1 MREMMGPPRRGPAYK
16 TKLCALWRQGDCNRA
31 SCSFAHGDAELRGP
45 PPRSPFPPRGGP
57 GRRDHRPD
65 DFRGRHLRR
74 YSPHRRNSPER
85 DARDH
90 LFRDHRQRSQDRGSS
105 HSRSPIRKRHRK
117 KLEGGK
123 TNSSESLNSS
133 DNEDRKKDDRFN
145 KADDKH
151 DNKAQLQ
158 HIQLDMEALRE
169 EKSSLEMIL
178 NGKINEASKLS
189 SRIANLESQLN
200 NEKEVCERSQ
210 ARFERFA
217 DLLASDTLK
226 PCSKDQGS
234 SAAKEDPYNAY
245 EMSPSDLRQ
254 NHETT
259 RKRSVALSTS
269 EEGRNGKKRRESDD
283 NRVPMSEK
291 YRPEDAL
298 EPFQSSKGTET
309 KELLSMK
316 RNLGEG
322 DNNEEGNVVSSAN
335 VFTDRMEV
343 NKDFSSKEALYP
355 TGPVDFG
362 LRHQEFSASQWV

>member
-16 TKLCALWRQGDCNRA
+16 TKLCALWRQGECNRA

-65 DFRGRHLRR
+65 DFRGRHLR
-74 YSPHRRNSPER
+74 PHRRNSPER

-90 LFRDHRQRSQDRGSS
+90 LFRDHRPRSRDRGSS
-105 HSRSPIRKRHRK
+105 HSRSPIRKRYGARGRHRK

-151 DNKAQLQ
+151 DNEAQLQ
-158 HIQLDMEALRE
+158 RIQLDMEALHE
-169 EKSSLEMIL
+169 EKSSLEVIL

-189 SRIANLESQLN
+189 SRIADLESQLN
-200 NEKEVCERSQ
+200 DEKEACERSQ

-245 EMSPSDLRQ
+245 EMSPSDQRQ

-269 EEGRNGKKRRESDD
+269 EEGRNGKKRRESYD
-283 NRVPMSEK
+283 NRDPMSEK

-298 EPFQSSKGTET
+298 EPFQSSKGTEA
-309 KELLSMK
+309 KELLSVK
-316 RNLGEG
+316 KNLGDG
-322 DNNEEGNVVSSAN
+322 DNNEKGNVVSSAN
-335 VFTDRMEV
+335 VFTDRYEGGDDDDV
-343 NKDFSSKEALYP
+343 L
-355 TGPVDFG
+355 VD
-362 LRHQEFSASQWV
+362 

>member
-16 TKLCALWRQGDCNRA
+16 TKLCALWRQGECNRA

-90 LFRDHRQRSQDRGSS
+90 LFRDHRPRSRDRGSS

-145 KADDKH
+145 KADDNH
-151 DNKAQLQ
+151 DNEAQLQ
-158 HIQLDMEALRE
+158 RIQLDMEALHE
-169 EKSSLEMIL
+169 EKSSLEVIL

-189 SRIANLESQLN
+189 SRIADLESQLN
-200 NEKEVCERSQ
+200 DEKEACERSQ

-245 EMSPSDLRQ
+245 EMSPSDQRQ

-269 EEGRNGKKRRESDD
+269 EEGRNGKKRRESYDKRD
-283 NRVPMSEK
+283 PMSEK
-291 YRPEDAL
+291 YRPEDTL
-298 EPFQSSKGTET
+298 EPFQSSKGTEA
-309 KELLSMK
+309 KELLSVK
-316 RNLGEG
+316 KNLGDG
-322 DNNEEGNVVSSAN
+322 DNKEKGNVVSSAN
-335 VFTDRMEV
+335 VFTDRYDGGDDDV
-343 NKDFSSKEALYP
+343 L
-355 TGPVDFG
+355 VD
-362 LRHQEFSASQWV
+362 